1 MINVIRIV
9 FFMTMLVACSAN
21 MPEMKELAGAIN
33 SAPTASEESKRL
45 NHFMQTLKK
54 AESSI
59 NVSAHHAE
67 KEVSI
72 HNLSA
77 NMHDELI
84 IHIVLPDESKFVW
97 EPKDNNNI
105 FILLRD

>member
-1 MINVIRIV
+1 VINIHRIA
-9 FFMTMLVACSAN
+9 FFIMMLVGCSSD
-21 MPEMKELAGAIN
+21 MSEMKSLVAAIER
-33 SAPTASEESKRL
+33 APTASEEKKQL
-45 NHFMQTLKK
+45 NDFMRALKK

-59 NVSAHHAE
+59 NVTAHHEE

-72 HNLSA
+72 HNILP
-77 NMHDELI
+77 NIDDELI
-84 IHIVLPDESKFVW
+84 IYIVLSDGSKFVW